1 MNIIACC
8 RRAVEK
14 LITTAAAK
22 EKEVGSKIAEACS
35 VRLMY
40 DLSKA
45 VIDGPTNGRADW
57 FRRGFPEHRVG
68 GKAWTLFQAPLL
80 TAPSSPGKPIDTSD
94 CQHCVGRMSI
104 IDSDILR

>member
-40 DLSKA
+40 QDLSKA

-57 FRRGFPEHRVG
+57 FRRGFPEHR
-68 GKAWTLFQAPLL
+68 APC
-80 TAPSSPGKPIDTSD
+80 SPGKPIDTSD

>member
-1 MNIIACC
+1 MNIIACS

-22 EKEVGSKIAEACS
+22 EKEQ
-35 VRLMY
+35 

-80 TAPSSPGKPIDTSD
+80 TIFHVKQSLRALSRFTVCIVMRNDDHNLINWLPSGVLLT
-94 CQHCVGRMSI
+94 G
-104 IDSDILR
+104 

>member
-1 MNIIACC
+1 MDLFFKMNIIACS

-22 EKEVGSKIAEACS
+22 EKEVGFKIAEACS

-80 TAPSSPGKPIDTSD
+80 TVFPG
-94 CQHCVGRMSI
+94 SI
-104 IDSDILR
+104 QPGQTNRHK